1 MKGEEWLSRSMP
13 WKSKRFL
20 EDKLKMYKKTC
31 FRSVFPSRYVVAPFL
46 LFFIFAGMLQASD
59 SVTKPVNFSSGGI
72 NLSGELTLPSEKGS
86 FPGIVLIS
94 GSGPHD
100 RDGFVKS
107 IPGYRPFAVI
117 AEHLAEKGYAVL
129 CYDDRGVGE
138 STGDYASAVEDDFI
152 SDAESAVRFLLSQ
165 KEINSR
171 NIGVLGHSEGAL
183 IAAQVASQ
191 MPEVAFVISLAG
203 GAVDGKSL
211 LLQQA
216 LRQAEAEGMSS
227 EEVDRVLEEQ
237 SLIFD
242 LASAKDWRQL
252 TEVLTQSILKRLESL
267 PSEKTARIGELKV
280 FAQKRA
286 EQSVNTFKHPRY
298 QYLLNHDFAADW
310 EKVSVPVLA
319 LYGELDVQ
327 CDADQNMAAMQRI
340 FVKSGNTDLTIKLI
354 PGANHL
360 FVKAETGSMREYQ
373 SLSKDFAPGFLDLIS
388 EWLNKQSNRY

>member
-1 MKGEEWLSRSMP
+1 M
-13 WKSKRFL
+13 
-20 EDKLKMYKKTC
+20 DKKTC
-31 FRSVFPSRYVVAPFL
+31 FRNVFPSRYVMAPFL
-46 LFFIFAGMLQASD
+46 LFFIFAGMLQASGL
-59 SVTKPVNFSSGGI
+59 VIKPVRFSSGGI
-72 NLSGELTLPSEKGS
+72 NLSGELTFPSEKGL
-86 FPGIVLIS
+86 FPGIVLFS
-94 GSGPHD
+94 GSGPQD
-100 RDGFVKS
+100 RDGSTKS

-129 CYDDRGVGE
+129 RYDDRGVGE
-138 STGDYASAVEDDFI
+138 STGDYMSAVEDDFI

-165 KEINSR
+165 KEIDSR
-171 NIGVLGHSEGAL
+171 NVGVLGHSEGAL

-191 MPEVAFVISLAG
+191 IPEVAFVISLAG

-216 LRQAEAEGMSS
+216 GRQAEAEGMSN
-227 EEVDRVLEEQ
+227 EEVDRILEEQ
-237 SLIFD
+237 SRIFD
-242 LASAKDWRQL
+242 LVSAKDWGRL
-252 TEVLTQSILKRLESL
+252 TEVVTQNILKRLESL
-267 PSEKTARIGELKV
+267 PSEKTARLGDLKE

-298 QYLLNHDFAADW
+298 QYLLNHNFAADW

-340 FVKSGNTDLTIKLI
+340 FAESGNADLTIKLV
-354 PGANHL
+354 PEANHL
-360 FVKAETGSMREYQ
+360 FLKAETGSMREYQ

-388 EWLNKQSNRY
+388 DWLSKLSNRYKLL

>member
-1 MKGEEWLSRSMP
+1 M
-13 WKSKRFL
+13 
-20 EDKLKMYKKTC
+20 
-31 FRSVFPSRYVVAPFL
+31 APFL
-46 LFFIFAGMLQASD
+46 LFFIFAGTLQASG
-59 SVTKPVNFSSGGI
+59 PVIKKVSFSSGDV
-72 NLSGELTLPSEKGS
+72 NLSGELTLPSEKGL
-86 FPGIVLIS
+86 FPGIVLFS
-94 GSGPHD
+94 GSGPQD
-100 RDGFVKS
+100 RDGSTKS

-129 CYDDRGVGE
+129 RYDDRGVGE
-138 STGDYASAVEDDFI
+138 SSGDYISAVEDDFI

-165 KEINSR
+165 KEIDSR

-191 MPEVAFVISLAG
+191 IPEVAFVISLAG

-216 LRQAEAEGMSS
+216 RREAEAEGMSS
-227 EEVDRVLEEQ
+227 EEVDRILDEQ
-237 SLIFD
+237 SRIFD
-242 LASAKDWRQL
+242 LVSAKDWGQL
-252 TEVLTQSILKRLESL
+252 TEVVAQSILKRLESL
-267 PSEKTARIGELKV
+267 PGEKTARLGDLKK

-298 QYLLNHDFAADW
+298 QYLLNHNFAADW

-327 CDADQNMAAMQRI
+327 CDASQNMAAMEKI
-340 FVKSGNTDLTIKLI
+340 FAESGNADLTVKLL
-354 PGANHL
+354 PEANHL

-373 SLSKDFAPGFLDLIS
+373 SLSKDFVPGFLDLIS
-388 EWLNKQSNRY
+388 EWLNKMWQTIPTSLG